1 MTIRAK
7 LSLTISALIG
17 AVVLAVALSISA
29 AQRSALEAQRLQG
42 LTDGIERLSRE
53 ALDNH
58 DPLLVL
64 SYLLYLQKEH
74 PELAYASVTINGHP
88 AMLGVKR
95 PGLAFWSGKAGPRG
109 ALDATLGFDR
119 RLLDDE
125 VARALGPLTRRTAMI
140 AGLFMVLGWLAA
152 FLIARR
158 ITGPLTALAAAADA
172 VGKGDLDAVV
182 PQAGDDEVGAL
193 TASFNVMTAHL
204 KDSIRFRED
213 LLYTLTHELN
223 TPLGGLKGYIELWQ
237 DGKSAPEGPERDEIL
252 QTMSAAVLRMEHSLE
267 NALGLFR
274 HGRAYAA
281 RHKGLVWIDDV
292 LREVCRLF
300 APAARSRKIEL
311 EQPPIDVTKGLIA
324 DDEQLRQIVVNLVS
338 NALKYT
344 PDGGRV
350 RIGLESDDAQVR
362 FWVSDTGRGIEPED
376 IPHLFTQFYRGKPGE
391 RAERIP
397 GSGLGLNIAQKAAR
411 SLGGEITVRSEPGQG
426 SVFTVTFPKNGVE
439 GGTAKAK
446 MQEDA

>member
-1 MTIRAK
+1 MMIRTR
-7 LSLTISALIG
+7 LSLLMAALIG
-17 AVVLAVALSISA
+17 SVVLAVALAVST
-29 AQRSALEAQRLQG
+29 AQRSVLAAQRLQG

-53 ALDNH
+53 SLDNR

-64 SYLLYLQKEH
+64 SYLLYMQKEH
-74 PELAYASVTINGHP
+74 PELAYAGVTINGHTTTI
-88 AMLGVKR
+88 GVKR
-95 PGLAFWSGKAGPRG
+95 ADLAFWTGKAGPGR

-125 VARALGPLTRRTAMI
+125 VARALGPLTRRTATI

-172 VGKGDLDAVV
+172 VGKGNLDAVV
-182 PQAGDDEVGAL
+182 PPAGGDEVGAL
-193 TASFNVMTAHL
+193 TGSFNVMTARL
-204 KDSIRFRED
+204 KESIRFRED

-223 TPLGGLKGYIELWQ
+223 TPLGGLKGYLELWQ
-237 DGKSAPEGPERDEIL
+237 GGTLPPNGPERAEIL
-252 QTMSAAVLRMEHSLE
+252 QTMSAAVLRMERSLE

-274 HGRAYAA
+274 HGHAYAA

-292 LREVCRLF
+292 LRETCKMF
-300 APAARSRKIEL
+300 APVARARKIEL
-311 EQPPIDVTKGLIA
+311 ELPPFAVTKGLIA
-324 DDEQLRQIVVNLVS
+324 DDELLRQIVVNLVS

-350 RIGLESDDAQVR
+350 RVGLESDDNEVR
-362 FWVSDTGRGIEPED
+362 LWVSDTGCGITAED
-376 IPHLFTQFYRGKPGE
+376 LPHLFTKFYRGEPGE
-391 RAERIP
+391 RRERIP

-411 SLGGEITVRSEPGQG
+411 SLGGEITVQSEPGQG
-426 SVFTVTFPKNGVE
+426 SVFTATFPKTE
-439 GGTAKAK
+439 SKA
-446 MQEDA
+446 EAS